1 MDFRRYTPGWP
12 LSEFVHLFWSC
23 EQYRAPHAKERLL
36 PDGSVELVINLR
48 ADISRTYD
56 RDNPE
61 RCHTCP
67 GVIVAGPHSNF
78 FVIDTD
84 EQEGCMGIHF
94 RPGGAFPFLGVPADE
109 LHDTLVGLDALWGR
123 AAAELRERMLD
134 FATPEERFSE
144 LGLILLERLGCSRS
158 PHPAVAFSL
167 RRFEHT
173 PHIRTVGDITR
184 EVALSSRRFIQV
196 FREQVGMSPKLYCR
210 VRRFQAA
217 VQAIGTGK
225 AVDWTTVALDC
236 GYYDQAHFIHDF
248 RAFSGLT
255 PTMYLS
261 QHTAHLNHVPL
272 DSVT

>member
-1 MDFRRYTPGWP
+1 MDYRRYTPGWP
-12 LSEFVHLFWSC
+12 LSEFVQLFWSC
-23 EQYRAPHAKERLL
+23 ERYRLPHARERIL

-61 RCHTCP
+61 RCHAFP

-94 RPGGAFPFLGVPADE
+94 RPGGAFALLGLPADE
-109 LHDTLVGLDALWGR
+109 LHNTLVGLDSLWGR
-123 AAAELRERMLD
+123 AAAELRERMLEC
-134 FATPEERFSE
+134 ATPEERFRE
-144 LGLILLERLGCSRS
+144 LERILLVRLGRGPSR
-158 PHPAVAFSL
+158 HPAVAFSL
-167 RRFEHT
+167 REFERA
-173 PHIRTVGDITR
+173 PHVQTVGDTTR
-184 EVALSSRRFIQV
+184 QVALSSRRFIQI

-210 VRRFQAA
+210 VRRFQTA
-217 VQAIGTGK
+217 VQTIGAGK
-225 AVDWTTVALDC
+225 AVDWASVALDC

-272 DSVT
+272 HSVT